1 MLLMETMFI
10 CSLNDG
16 DAEADD
22 NMTDTAF
29 ERVDSI
35 NSRAKYGQ
43 FSRTVV

>member
-29 ERVDSI
+29 ERV
-35 NSRAKYGQ
+35 GQ
-43 FSRTVV
+43 HKQQSQVWAV